1 MLHQCNMTS
10 LCCIVLFRQWRP
22 VIISQISRF
31 FGIVNAFLCKDVSM
45 SRMLFWPIG
54 SIAGHFCRPVS
65 SAGCFR
71 SVACWKWFCELHH
84 ISPQGLAVISPSFS
98 VLMNLQSLTLP
109 SCSTVRMVL
118 STQGVWFA
126 PHMTCCTGV
135 QCGSHQSS
143 SIGSHV
149 VTVSSLLLGNSS
161 WNVCQIYELW
171 VCVCVCCWCLTQ
183 FLHLCQRGLQVLL
196 RSRTVD
202 LVDWSLTFRQA

>member
-1 MLHQCNMTS
+1 MLRQCNTTS

-31 FGIVNAFLCKDVSM
+31 FGIVNAFLCKNVSM
-45 SRMLFWPIG
+45 SRMLFWPSLG

-71 SVACWKWFCELHH
+71 SVACWKWFCALHH

-135 QCGSHQSS
+135 QCRSHQYS

-171 VCVCVCCWCLTQ
+171 VCVLLVSHAVSPSLSPRTAGLAEVSYCGSCWLESQ
-183 FLHLCQRGLQVLL
+183 F
-196 RSRTVD
+196 
-202 LVDWSLTFRQA
+202 